1 MTSHYTETKAI
12 FDSPLPSFESAGVA
26 ARKAWR
32 AVRSTV
38 TAVLDTKVCGDM
50 DVVGCVLL
58 SGFVAIVVHPLVYG
72 NLGTSI
78 VALMT
83 PVR

>member
-1 MTSHYTETKAI
+1 MLSHCTESKTT
-12 FDSPLPSFESAGVA
+12 FELSLPNFEA
-26 ARKAWR
+26 ARAIAWKASR
-32 AVRSTV
+32 GFRSLISGALETR
-38 TAVLDTKVCGDM
+38 VCGDM

-58 SGFVAIVVHPLVYG
+58 AGFVAIVVHPVVYG

>member
-1 MTSHYTETKAI
+1 
-12 FDSPLPSFESAGVA
+12 
-26 ARKAWR
+26 
-32 AVRSTV
+32 
-38 TAVLDTKVCGDM
+38 M

-58 SGFVAIVVHPLVYG
+58 AGFVAIVVHPVVYG